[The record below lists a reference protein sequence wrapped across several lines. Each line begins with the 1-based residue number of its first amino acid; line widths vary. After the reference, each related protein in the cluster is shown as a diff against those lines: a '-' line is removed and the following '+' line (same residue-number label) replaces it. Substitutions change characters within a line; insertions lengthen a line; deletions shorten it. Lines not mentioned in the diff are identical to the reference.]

1 MNRYLSRRR
10 FVQAASASAAA
21 AFCAS
26 PRYSR
31 AAEADVRELIA
42 GKDPRLIVHNT
53 KTLEIETPL
62 SLLRDQALTPTTI
75 LFVRD
80 NQELPGSRT
89 LNPSDDR
96 DWRFDIVGL
105 VENPRSVTLAQL
117 RELEQTEVEMVLQ
130 CSGNGR
136 ANFARAAAVKGAPWS
151 EGALANVRFGG
162 VRLKSLFDSLDLGLA
177 PDAHYLTAE
186 GKEGPPKP
194 SDADFEHSIPFD
206 DALARSIVALR
217 LNGEPIPAAHGGP
230 VRLVTPGY
238 YGTMHVKWLSRLR
251 LETRETYNHHQRRR
265 YRTPRDKIEPGSG
278 FDYDFDNSDA
288 NWRMR
293 IKSTIFSPLDGES
306 VKAGEV
312 KVRGVA
318 FNDGAAKIDMV
329 ELSLDDGRAWQRAD
343 LKTPESPYAWYPW
356 SASLTFK
363 KGKQRLLARAVD
375 ALGRTQPLDGAIG
388 WNPAGYGWNGVHRVE
403 FQVGG

>member
-1 MNRYLSRRR
+1 MNRYLSRRH
-10 FVQAASASAAA
+10 FVQTAAASAALAAGPEL
-21 AFCAS
+21 S
-26 PRYSR
+26 W
-31 AAEADVRELIA
+31 AAEADAAKLIA

-62 SLLRDQALTPTTI
+62 SLLREHKLTPKNI

-89 LNPSDDR
+89 LAPSDDG
-96 DWRFDIVGL
+96 DWRIDVIGS
-105 VENPRSVTLAQL
+105 VENPRSVTLGRL
-117 RELEQTEVEMVLQ
+117 REMQQAEVEMVLQ

-136 ANFARAAAVKGAPWS
+136 ANFSRAAAVKGSPWS

-162 VRLKSLFDSLDLGLA
+162 VSLKSLFDSLDLGMA

-186 GKEGPPKP
+186 GKEGPPK
-194 SDADFEHSIPFD
+194 STDADFEHSIPLD
-206 DALARSIVALR
+206 DALSRSLFALT
-217 LNGEPIPAAHGGP
+217 LNGEPIPEAHGGP

-265 YRTPRDKIEPGSG
+265 YRTPRDPIEPGSR
-278 FDYDFDNSDA
+278 FDYDFNNSDA

-293 IKSTIFSPLDGES
+293 IKSTIFAPLDGET
-306 VKAGEV
+306 VKGGQV
-312 KVRGVA
+312 DVRGVA
-318 FNDGAAKIDMV
+318 FNDGAAKIEMV
-329 ELSLDDGRAWQRAD
+329 ELSLDDGHTWQRAD
-343 LKTPESPYAWYPW
+343 TETPKSPYAWYPW
-356 SASLTFK
+356 SATLTLK

-388 WNPAGYGWNGVHRVE
+388 WNPAGYGWNGVHRVD
-403 FQVGG
+403 FQVAG

>member
-1 MNRYLSRRR
+1 MARASFDRRT
-10 FVQAASASAAA
+10 FLGNCAAGAAA
-21 AFCAS
+21 LAKWPS
-26 PRYSR
+26 SSL
-31 AAEADVRELIA
+31 AAETDAAKLIA
-42 GKDPRLIVHNT
+42 GKDTRLIVHNT

-62 SLLRDQALTPTTI
+62 SLLREHRLTPKNI

-80 NQELPGSRT
+80 NQELAGTRT
-89 LNPSDDR
+89 LKPLDDA
-96 DWRFDIVGL
+96 DWQFEIVGL
-105 VENPRSVTLAQL
+105 VENPRTVTLEKL
-117 RELEQTEVEMVLQ
+117 RDMEQAEVEMVLQ

-136 ANFARAAAVKGAPWS
+136 ANFARAAAVKGSPWS

-162 VRLKSLFDSLDLGLA
+162 VRLKRLFDSLDLGLA
-177 PDAHYLTAE
+177 PDAQYVTAE

-194 SDADFEHSIPFD
+194 ADADFEHSLPLD
-206 DALARSIVALR
+206 DVLSRSIVALT

-265 YRTPRDKIEPGSG
+265 YRAPRTPIEPGSN
-278 FDYDFDNSDA
+278 FNYDFDNSDA

-306 VKAGEV
+306 VSAGEV
-312 KVRGVA
+312 EVRGVA
-318 FNDGAAKIDMV
+318 FNDGDVKIDAV
-329 ELSLDDGRAWQRAD
+329 ELSLDDGRSWRRAEIER
-343 LKTPESPYAWYPW
+343 PESPYAWYPW
-356 SASLTFK
+356 TATLTLK

-388 WNPAGYGWNGVHRVE
+388 WNPAGYAWNGVHRVE
-403 FQVGG
+403 FRVG